1 MEPRTRFQIFDEDD
15 LYRLHLATLKVL
27 ETTGV
32 GVYEDHCL
40 RLLKDAGA
48 TVDEKKRIS
57 KIPEFLIKEALGS
70 VPSRFN
76 LYARNPKHNMN
87 VGGKTVYFGAG
98 GPNVPNVLDLDIGER
113 RKPTNKDLVDFAR
126 LADAL
131 ENIHHYGPVTTT
143 IDVQPEV
150 ADLHRWAIAFNNTEK
165 PITDG
170 ASGRLKAQAFIK
182 MAASISGDL
191 ESLRR
196 KPIIMGFGCPVSP
209 LQHPKEALDWLL
221 IFAKEGLPYS
231 VLSEPMIGAS
241 SPSTLAGS
249 LVVMNAE
256 ILSGIVIS
264 QLVKKGTPIIYGANP
279 FPMDMKTAVLC
290 VGAPEVGVA
299 AAISTQL
306 AQYYGIPSLSVCVP
320 DSKMLDAQFG
330 FERAPYILPAM
341 AGCNWIGAA
350 GMIESGL
357 TASLEQMVLD
367 NEFMDMVYR
376 LIRGVELNDE
386 TLALDVI
393 DQVGPG
399 GSFLPHPHTLKNAMK
414 EIWYP
419 ELFNREDY
427 ARWKKDGAKT
437 MTQRAMEKVKRIL
450 KEHQPIPLEE
460 SIQKEISMIV
470 RETEKLLIKTS

>member
-1 MEPRTRFQIFDEDD
+1 MEPRSKFQILDEDD
-15 LYRLHLATLKVL
+15 LYRLHLATLEVL
-27 ETTGV
+27 ERTGV

-40 RLLKDAGA
+40 KLLGDAGA
-48 TVDEKKRIS
+48 IVDEKKRIS
-57 KIPEFLIKEALGS
+57 KIPEFLINEALRS
-70 VPSRFN
+70 VPSRFT
-76 LYARNPKHNMN
+76 LYARNQKHNMK

-98 GPNVPNVLDLDIGER
+98 GPNVPNVLDLDAGER

-143 IDVQPEV
+143 TDVQPEV
-150 ADLHRWAIAFNNTEK
+150 ADLHRWAITFNNTEK

-170 ASGRLKAQAFIK
+170 ASGKINAQAFIK

-191 ESLRR
+191 DSLKK

-209 LQHPKEALDWLL
+209 LQHPKEALDWL
-221 IFAKEGLPYS
+221 IEFAGKGLPYS

-241 SPSTLAGS
+241 SPATLAGA

-256 ILSGIVIS
+256 ILSGIVIA
-264 QLVKKGTPIIYGANP
+264 QLINKGTPIIYGANP

-290 VGAPEVGVA
+290 VGTPEVGVS

-306 AQYYGIPSLSVCVP
+306 AQYYGIPSLTVCVP
-320 DSKMLDAQFG
+320 DSKTLDAQFG
-330 FERAPYILPAM
+330 FERAPYVLPAM

-376 LIRGVELNDE
+376 LIQGVNLTDE
-386 TLALDVI
+386 TLAIDVI

-399 GSFLPHPHTLKNAMK
+399 GNFLPHPHTLKNAMK

-419 ELFNREDY
+419 DLFNREDY
-427 ARWKKDGAKT
+427 ARWNKEGAKT
-437 MTQRAMEKVKRIL
+437 MTQRAREKVKKIL
-450 KEHQPIPLEE
+450 SEHKPIPLEE
-460 SIQKEISMIV
+460 GIQKEISMIV
-470 RETEKLLIKTS
+470 RETEKLLMKTT